1 MAEVIQDQG
10 LGEASLDVL
19 AYDPVLYSSPEH
31 HEATQ
36 RSLLLLEL
44 LRDLLPH
51 GLPEGLALLARDVS
65 VTVQENVLS
74 LKVRQAARDL
84 MDELPQASSL
94 VPPLPL
100 TPWDLRAAT
109 ARLGAFAA
117 QCGVPLPGAL
127 AAGEDLHVPPDAG
140 ALLPRELPLD
150 CLYPPLDVSPYRSWL
165 AEAAGEAEQG
175 AVLCVWWVAARA
187 VGENLKVGALLELGG
202 RLLSVAEDERREAGV
217 DRTRCRE
224 LRGAFENMRRELENL
239 PVPSLQRPCVIPR
252 GARESLLGVA
262 RTALLDCSQA
272 VQGYITVDQR
282 TIDSVLW
289 SLFDHLDMVVERGEA
304 GADDPGL
311 RLLVTFNALH
321 ALAHSPRAPGMRLPL
336 TVEVAAQLSGVDPFW
351 EWKRSQ
357 GSAGNAQALA
367 EAFLLVGQTLYLAHL
382 LESPEY
388 GATCQRLMGQAAGH
402 LFAVCRRLGIQL
414 PCGQQLRELF
424 GADDPQWGR
433 ASALTVEQLVALER
447 QSAALMRLTITRPEA
462 GAGAEVLDVP
472 QVEDEPEVVPSLW
485 PAHVL
490 DARALLAGRGLTL
503 LGGVPCPAHKAA
515 LEAALGVEVDW
526 IGADEYQH
534 GLHAASR
541 VRTETGVVVLAV
553 RWMGHAHNGLR
564 DVARE
569 KGVPCVMHP
578 GGLSPSSIAYQIV
591 QQVGRQLGAA

>member
-1 MAEVIQDQG
+1 MAEATHVDT
-10 LGEASLDVL
+10 LGGAELL
-19 AYDPVLYSSPEH
+19 AYDPVMYGSPEQH
-31 HEATQ
+31 RATQ
-36 RSLLLLEL
+36 RSVLLDLI
-44 LRDLLPH
+44 RDLLPH
-51 GLPEGLALLARDVS
+51 GLPEDLAMLARDVS
-65 VTVQENVLS
+65 ATVQENVLS
-74 LKVRQAARDL
+74 LGIRQEARHL
-84 MDELPQASSL
+84 LARLPQGPPSA
-94 VPPLPL
+94 PPLPL
-100 TPWDLRAAT
+100 TPCDLRAAT

-150 CLYPPLDVSPYRSWL
+150 CLYPPLDLGPYRTWL
-165 AEAAGEAEQG
+165 AEAQGEAEQG
-175 AVLCVWWVAARA
+175 AVLCLWWVAARG
-187 VGENLKVGALLELGG
+187 VGENLKVGALLNLGG
-202 RLLSVAEDERREAGV
+202 QLLAVAQDERREAGL

-224 LRGAFENMRRELENL
+224 LRGAYENMRRELENL
-239 PVPSLQRPCVIPR
+239 PVPSLQRPCVVPR
-252 GARESLLGVA
+252 GLRAPLLGVV

-272 VQGYITVDQR
+272 VQGYVTVDQR

-289 SLFDHLDMVVERGEA
+289 QLFDHLDTVVQRGEVQ
-304 GADDPGL
+304 ADDPGL
-311 RLLVTFNALH
+311 QLLVTFNALH
-321 ALAHSPRAPGMRLPL
+321 ALARSPRAPGMRLPV
-336 TVEVAAQLSGVDPFW
+336 TVEAAAQLSGLDPFW
-351 EWKRSQ
+351 EWKRTQ
-357 GSAGNAQALA
+357 GSAEDVEALA
-367 EAFLLVGQTLYLAHL
+367 EAFLLVGQMLYLSHL
-382 LESPEY
+382 LVSAEY
-388 GATCQRLMGQAAGH
+388 GQVCRRLMGQAAGH

-414 PCGQQLRELF
+414 PCGQELRDLF

-433 ASALTVEQLVALER
+433 ASALSIEQLLALQER
-447 QSAALMRLTITRPEA
+447 SATLMRLPVTAPET
-462 GAGAEVLDVP
+462 AGAEDVVENP
-472 QVEDEPEVVPSLW
+472 QEEEGPCAVPFQW

-490 DARALLAGRGLTL
+490 KARALLGGRGLTL
-503 LGGVPCPAHKAA
+503 LGGVPSAPHKAS
-515 LEAALGVEVDW
+515 LEAALEVEVDW

>member
-1 MAEVIQDQG
+1 MVEVTQDQG
-10 LGEASLDVL
+10 PGKTSLDVL

-44 LRDLLPH
+44 IRDLLPH

-74 LKVRQAARDL
+74 LALRQAARDL
-84 MDELPQASSL
+84 MGELPQASSL

-117 QCGVPLPGAL
+117 QCDVPLPGAL
-127 AAGEDLHVPPDAG
+127 APGEALHVPPDAG

-150 CLYPPLDVSPYRSWL
+150 CLYPPLEVGPYRSWL

-175 AVLCVWWVAARA
+175 AVLCLWWVAARG
-187 VGENLKVGALLELGG
+187 VGENLKVGALLNLGG
-202 RLLSVAEDERREAGV
+202 QLLAVAEDERREAGL
-217 DRTRCRE
+217 DRARCRE
-224 LRGAFENMRRELENL
+224 LRGAVETMRRELENL
-239 PVPSLQRPCVIPR
+239 PVPSVQRPCVVPR
-252 GARESLLGVA
+252 GRREALLGIA

-272 VQGYITVDQR
+272 VQGYVTVDQR

-289 SLFDHLDMVVERGEA
+289 QLFDHLDTLVQRGEA
-304 GADDPGL
+304 EADDPGL
-311 RLLVTFNALH
+311 QLLVTFNALH
-321 ALAHSPRAPGMRLPL
+321 ALARSPRAPGMRLPV
-336 TVEVAAQLSGVDPFW
+336 TVEVAAQLSGLDPLW
-351 EWKRSQ
+351 AWKRTQ
-357 GSAGNAQALA
+357 GSAGDAEALA
-367 EAFLLVGQTLYLAHL
+367 EAFLLVGQLLYLAHL
-382 LESPEY
+382 LESAEH
-388 GATCQRLMGQAAGH
+388 GQACRRMMGQAAGH
-402 LFAVCRRLGIQL
+402 LFAVCRRLGVQL
-414 PCGQQLRELF
+414 PCGQELQELF
-424 GADDPQWGR
+424 GADDSQWGR
-433 ASALTVEQLVALER
+433 ASALPLDALMALEG
-447 QSAALMRLTITRPEA
+447 QMAALMRLPLTRPET
-462 GAGAEVLDVP
+462 
-472 QVEDEPEVVPSLW
+472 EPEVVAEGSQVEEERPAVTSLW

-490 DARALLAGRGLTL
+490 EARALLRGRGLTL
-503 LGGVPCPAHKAA
+503 LGGLPTASHKAA
-515 LEAALGVEVDW
+515 LEDALGVDVDW

-541 VRTETGVVVLAV
+541 VRAETGVVVLAV

-564 DVARE
+564 EIARE